1 MGQSRKAQFIAIA
14 VFAAAGLA
22 MYAGQQQGNIFAPTS
37 APSNHNFAATGP
49 TLIQSATNEPAL
61 APSPY
66 ARTDEVIQRASE
78 AIRQSPNAVEGYT
91 TLVTGYLR
99 KFRETGDAGYLGRAE
114 AACDKARQLAPNDYQ
129 ALSLLPCVYDMQ
141 HRFAEAIPLAE
152 QAISID
158 PDDAFN
164 FGTLG
169 DSLTENGDYDGAVKA
184 INQMVKLHPDSWS
197 YARVARLR
205 ELYGD
210 MDGAVESMRMSVQA
224 SIDSDDE
231 QRAWCH
237 VQLGNLYFNQGRL
250 EEAEPEY
257 AAALEAF
264 STYSFGLTSMARLRA
279 AQGKF
284 DEAISLYRKSLD
296 IAPRQ
301 ETVVFLGDLLLH
313 LKKQQEA
320 ADVFELMD
328 AIDRIMRANHVLPTY
343 VLVLYW
349 ADHDFKLDQTLK
361 EAERCA
367 TERDDI
373 KTLDAL
379 AWARYKTGRYDDA
392 LAASNRSLRL
402 NTRDAMLYFHLGMI
416 QLKLGHQ
423 SEAAAALK
431 QAMKINPYFD
441 VRHAP
446 EAQAALDALNNK
458 P

>member
-22 MYAGQQQGNIFAPTS
+22 MYAGQQHGKIFAPTS

-61 APSPY
+61 
-66 ARTDEVIQRASE
+66 RRAHTRHRRSHPAHSE

-184 INQMVKLHPDSWS
+184 IDQMVKLHPDSWS

-205 ELYGD
+205 ELYGN

-264 STYSFGLTSMARLRA
+264 STYSFGLTSMARLRGA
-279 AQGKF
+279 GK
-284 DEAISLYRKSLD
+284 I
-296 IAPRQ
+296 
-301 ETVVFLGDLLLH
+301 
-313 LKKQQEA
+313 
-320 ADVFELMD
+320 
-328 AIDRIMRANHVLPTY
+328 
-343 VLVLYW
+343 
-349 ADHDFKLDQTLK
+349 
-361 EAERCA
+361 
-367 TERDDI
+367 
-373 KTLDAL
+373 
-379 AWARYKTGRYDDA
+379 
-392 LAASNRSLRL
+392 
-402 NTRDAMLYFHLGMI
+402 
-416 QLKLGHQ
+416 
-423 SEAAAALK
+423 
-431 QAMKINPYFD
+431 
-441 VRHAP
+441 
-446 EAQAALDALNNK
+446 
-458 P
+458 